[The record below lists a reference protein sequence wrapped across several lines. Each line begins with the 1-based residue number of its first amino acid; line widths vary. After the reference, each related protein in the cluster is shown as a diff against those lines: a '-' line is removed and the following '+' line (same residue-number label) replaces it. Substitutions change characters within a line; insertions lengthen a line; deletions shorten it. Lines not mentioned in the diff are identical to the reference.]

1 MLTIFKVQ
9 QYLNFEWK
17 FGLSTFS
24 FVVHIMNFLQVATEI
39 NIIYGAFCVETSN
52 SSLSVNR
59 KKKWIRGYPLTSLI
73 VTYRSAPI
81 TNQTCARTTHALC
94 MPTWGDIPAHAPA
107 CLILITAAR
116 VNTRRPRFTLAS
128 SSSRW
133 RMVHDCIM
141 SLYVLCVGI
150 SV

>member
-1 MLTIFKVQ
+1 M
-9 QYLNFEWK
+9 
-17 FGLSTFS
+17 
-24 FVVHIMNFLQVATEI
+24 
-39 NIIYGAFCVETSN
+39 
-52 SSLSVNR
+52 
-59 KKKWIRGYPLTSLI
+59 
-73 VTYRSAPI
+73 TYRSAPI

-116 VNTRRPRFTLAS
+116 VNTSRPRFTLAS

-150 SV
+150 SVWQTGWCIVGPRGFCKLEDISSPRHAQEMNGSGVTAALLSTQLVDLFSPHMYTYRYIV